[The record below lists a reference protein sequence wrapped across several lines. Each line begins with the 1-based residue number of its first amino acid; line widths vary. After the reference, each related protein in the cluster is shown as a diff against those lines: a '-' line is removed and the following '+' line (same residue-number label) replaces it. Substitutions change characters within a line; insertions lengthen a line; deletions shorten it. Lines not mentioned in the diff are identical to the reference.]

1 MPRLGSPPS
10 RPWQGKSTS
19 TRLHSHKGDYLGEVS
34 PGLLDVIHQYGAS
47 WQIVH
52 DAEIGVWT
60 AVNRPT
66 PTALHFICAHS
77 LASLAVKL
85 AATGDRSA
93 Q

>member
-1 MPRLGSPPS
+1 MTYQAPA
-10 RPWQGKSTS
+10 
-19 TRLHSHKGDYLGEVS
+19 
-34 PGLLDVIHQYGAS
+34 LLDVLAVYGAS

-66 PTALHFICAHS
+66 PTALHFICAHN

-85 AATGDRSA
+85 GATGDRGA
-93 Q
+93 G

>member
-1 MPRLGSPPS
+1 VVYDERAPP
-10 RPWQGKSTS
+10 WHDLDQA
-19 TRLHSHKGDYLGEVS
+19 LVCEYLTDS

-66 PTALHFICAHS
+66 PTALHFICAHN

-85 AATGDRSA
+85 AATGDRGTG
-93 Q
+93 

>member
-1 MPRLGSPPS
+1 M
-10 RPWQGKSTS
+10 
-19 TRLHSHKGDYLGEVS
+19 HS
-34 PGLLDVIHQYGAS
+34 GLIAAMANEAPALQDVLTAYGAS

-66 PTALHFICAHS
+66 PTALHFICAHN

-85 AATGDRSA
+85 DATGDRGA
-93 Q
+93 G